1 MEHVLR
7 SKGTS
12 KFLKIK
18 KILKNINK
26 YSATKMYT
34 IIRNRKPIENK
45 IDTRYVFFS
54 IDFYRLKAR
63 GRQLNKNWNIIN

>member
-1 MEHVLR
+1 MQIF
-7 SKGTS
+7 KN
-12 KFLKIK
+12 K
-18 KILKNINK
+18 KNTKNINK

-54 IDFYRLKAR
+54 IDFYR
-63 GRQLNKNWNIIN
+63 